1 MMRLLLL
8 CAVLAVSGCMV
19 RTYEITQ
26 QRPDQDLTQGNRGAL
41 QGRPPE
47 VDPNRPTTRQMRV
60 IEVVPMS
67 QSGSQSAQSRG
78 RTGHENAAVPER
90 IVIPAQKYTVER
102 NDTLQKISRKFYG
115 TIHSWTKIYNAN
127 RPVLKSPDSLKPGQ
141 VLDIPEH
148 EKQQDPGLQM
158 KEAEQGG
165 TQDKTGQP

>member
-8 CAVLAVSGCMV
+8 CVVLAGQGCMV

-41 QGRPPE
+41 RGQPPE
-47 VDPNRPTTRQMRV
+47 VDPNRQTTRQMRV

-67 QSGSQSAQSRG
+67 QAGSHGAQTQG
-78 RTGHENAAVPER
+78 LTGPENGIVPER
-90 IVIPAQKYTVER
+90 IVIPAQKYTVES

-127 RPVLKSPDSLKPGQ
+127 RSVLKSPDSLKPGQ

-148 EKQQDPGLQM
+148 ERHKDPVH
-158 KEAEQGG
+158 K
-165 TQDKTGQP
+165 